1 MTASRRDFVTGLTA
15 VGAVWLTG
23 ALACRDNA
31 DQAMETHLP
40 PDSAAPPRELQF
52 LTPDEFT
59 ELEAITARIIPT
71 DETPGAK
78 EAGVAWFIDG
88 GLVTFG
94 TQDQPMVRSELV
106 KLARDVARAHRGKRR
121 FSELTPEQQDAMLKS
136 MEETPFFGF
145 IRFATIAGLLALPK
159 YGGNKDYIGW
169 ELVGQERGYEFMPPF
184 GWYDRPENQ
193 RALLGRV
200 L

>member
-1 MTASRRDFVTGLTA
+1 MTVSRRDFMAGLTA
-15 VGAVWLTG
+15 AGATWITG
-23 ALACRDNA
+23 AIACRDSA
-31 DQAMETHLP
+31 DPAMETHLP
-40 PDSAAPPRELQF
+40 PDSASPPRELKF

-59 ELEAITARIIPT
+59 EIEAITARIIPT

-78 EAGVAWFIDG
+78 EAGVAWFIDLG
-88 GLVTFG
+88 LTTFGVRDQPLIRDGLV
-94 TQDQPMVRSELV
+94 RLSRE
-106 KLARDVARAHRGKRR
+106 VARAHRGKRR
-121 FSELTPEQQDAMLKS
+121 FSELTAEQQDAMLKT

-145 IRFATIAGLLALPK
+145 TRFATIAGLLALPR

-169 ELVGQERGYEFMPPF
+169 ELVGQERGYEFTPPF